1 MITIIDF
8 GDKNSLDVADA
19 ISKLTKDY
27 IVSGSE
33 VEICEADK
41 IIFPGCGKAPQA
53 MKKIHLLNLFSV
65 LRIIKKPMLG
75 IGLGMQ
81 LMADYTT
88 EGNIT
93 CLGLIP
99 GSTVKFNSGVNQLQH
114 KGFFKVNPDPDNI
127 LFKDVN
133 QENEF
138 YFEHSY
144 YIPQGDYTTSTCGD
158 ELVISS
164 SLQKENSYAVQF
176 HPERSGEAGLTV
188 LKNFMEL

>member
-8 GDKNSLDVADA
+8 GDRNSVDVADA
-19 ISKLTKDY
+19 VSKLTKDY

-33 VEICEADK
+33 VDICEADK
-41 IIFPGCGKAPQA
+41 IIFPGCGKAPQV

-81 LMADYTT
+81 LMVDYTM

-99 GSTVKFNSGVNQLQH
+99 GSTVKFDGENDQLQH
-114 KGFFKVNPDPDNI
+114 KGFFKINPEPNNI
-127 LFKDVN
+127 LFKNVN
-133 QENEF
+133 QENEL

-144 YIPQGDYTTSTCGD
+144 YIPQGDHTTSTCGD
-158 ELVISS
+158 KIIFSS
-164 SLQKENSYAVQF
+164 SLQKENSFAVQF
-176 HPERSGEAGLTV
+176 HPEKSGEAGLTV
-188 LKNFMEL
+188 LKNFIEL